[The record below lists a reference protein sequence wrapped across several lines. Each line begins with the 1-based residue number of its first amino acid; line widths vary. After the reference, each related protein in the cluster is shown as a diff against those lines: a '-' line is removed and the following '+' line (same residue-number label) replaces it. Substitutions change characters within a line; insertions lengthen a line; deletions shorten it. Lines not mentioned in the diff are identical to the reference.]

1 MRKGVTPRR
10 EWYADTGLHI
20 IKFRDIGGEIN
31 WEPGLRGRVKP
42 QYEGKLRRLQAG
54 MTLIGADA
62 HNPEFIGRKV
72 SFADSI
78 PEEPVFFSA
87 ELLAMAPKPDG
98 RIAPKW
104 PFFWFSSQGGYLAV
118 QEKVVGVHL
127 NSNPAKTI
135 EIPLPPVSEQERIV
149 GILNNEMAT
158 VERAR
163 EAALERIEAVRA
175 LASAWLC
182 EVFPSSEDGLPKG
195 WRWTTLGEI
204 ATAFRGVNFSSG
216 EGQPIPEE
224 GYTACLTTSGVQDIP
239 DWNSR
244 RFIPSERIKSDSQLL
259 SVGDIM
265 VSTANSKALVGKSC
279 LVSDVP
285 YECAFGAFV
294 TVIRSSPQTLPAWI
308 SHAIRTNQAKQFF
321 YEKSSH
327 TTNIS
332 NLKISALLE
341 MPIPLPP
348 LAEQKRLVS
357 ALNAKMAATEQ
368 ALSAAEAELAAIEAL
383 PGALLRRAFGGEV

>member
-1 MRKGVTPRR
+1 VKKGYT
-10 EWYADTGLHI
+10 Y
-20 IKFRDIGGEIN
+20 
-31 WEPGLRGRVKP
+31 
-42 QYEGKLRRLQAG
+42 
-54 MTLIGADA
+54 
-62 HNPEFIGRKV
+62 
-72 SFADSI
+72 FADGDVLFAKITPCMQNGKHFVAEGLIDGVGFASTEFHVLRPGDAVCAKWVHFYLTQPAI
-78 PEEPVFFSA
+78 LREATYHFTGSA
-87 ELLAMAPKPDG
+87 GQQRVPSSFLGELK
-98 RIAPKW
+98 
-104 PFFWFSSQGGYLAV
+104 
-118 QEKVVGVHL
+118 
-127 NSNPAKTI
+127 
-135 EIPLPPVSEQERIV
+135 IPLPPVSEQERIV

-383 PGALLRRAFGGEV
+383 PGALLRRAFNGEV